1 MMLPAWIRREF
12 RPARDPPAVVPLP
25 ASGDFPDSPKTL
37 RYFNTLHS
45 NQRRYSRR
53 RKPDFPDIKR
63 ERVSDHSLS
72 RSRVR
77 RMHGRFAIIFHLY
90 EVILGAAEY

>member
-1 MMLPAWIRREF
+1 V
-12 RPARDPPAVVPLP
+12 PAVVPLA

-37 RYFNTLHS
+37 RHFNTLHS

-63 ERVSDHSLS
+63 ERVSGRSLS
-72 RSRVR
+72 RSRAR
-77 RMHGRFAIIFHLY
+77 RPHGRFAIFFDLY
-90 EVILGAAEY
+90 NAILDAADYRMHIQCNTDRTG